1 MNSAK
6 KKFVGARL
14 AALLLAL
21 CLPLQAGHASG
32 AQADGIYTI
41 DYQIVQADNDS
52 VSMANDYWEKPATV
66 VIDKGSVQIQMT
78 INHSQWVTEFKVPGS
93 GGGYVNTRILS
104 KDAEADTRKVVFAV
118 PELPSSPM
126 LAKIHVTVPDIDYDH
141 DYTIRFDFKADSL
154 KLVEAAAGKPAA
166 PTPAATVTPKPQ
178 ASAATTKPQA
188 SGSAMAKP
196 QASVAPT
203 ATPQAS
209 AAPTAKPQAS
219 ATVTPSPQA
228 SAAATTPG
236 ANAGSAGEQA
246 SPTPSAAST
255 GASEAPEQVAPSAE
269 PSASAAA
276 QAADAEANA
285 DAAEGNAG
293 ASTAPSEAAGAA
305 SQPLASPKND
315 NNGLVIGAAAA
326 IVVLAAGGVWW
337 WRRSRLQGR

>member
-1 MNSAK
+1 MNAAK
-6 KKFVGARL
+6 KRFAGARI

-21 CLPLQAGHASG
+21 CLPLQAGRASG

-41 DYQIVQADNDS
+41 DYQIVQAENDS

-154 KLVEAAAGKPAA
+154 KMVEAAAEKPAA
-166 PTPAATVTPKPQ
+166 PT
-178 ASAATTKPQA
+178 
-188 SGSAMAKP
+188 AKP
-196 QASVAPT
+196 QASVAST
-203 ATPQAS
+203 EAPQAS
-209 AAPTAKPQAS
+209 AAATPKPRAS

-228 SAAATTPG
+228 SAAATTAPG
-236 ANAGSAGEQA
+236 ANAVSAGEQA
-246 SPTPSAAST
+246 SPPPPAASIGSSASDD
-255 GASEAPEQVAPSAE
+255 GASESPEQVAPSAE

-293 ASTAPSEAAGAA
+293 DSAVSSEAAGAA
-305 SQPLASPKND
+305 AQPPASPKKD
-315 NNGLVIGAAAA
+315 DNGLIIGVAAA